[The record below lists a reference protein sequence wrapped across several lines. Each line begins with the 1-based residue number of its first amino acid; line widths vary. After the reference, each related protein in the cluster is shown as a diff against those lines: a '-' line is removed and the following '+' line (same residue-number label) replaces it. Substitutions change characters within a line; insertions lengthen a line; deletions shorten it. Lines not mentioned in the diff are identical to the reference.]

1 MTDLARS
8 QVTEFVPHEL
18 GAVFVISPVEEDHV
32 QAHRGGTAARRAGG
46 SVLLGVGA
54 GGVEQRKGEQRARD
68 RPMLRHG
75 VLPCCL
81 GGWRRIEDTE
91 SLVRREAMNRGLRV
105 GVA

>member
-68 RPMLRHG
+68 RPMLRQAFFLAAL
-75 VLPCCL
+75 VA
-81 GGWRRIEDTE
+81 GGGSRIPKAWSAEK
-91 SLVRREAMNRGLRV
+91 R
-105 GVA
+105 